1 MRRQTGRSWSRW
13 TGLTALGLAAI
24 VAAPSV
30 SVAQE
35 PIRLGVVVQAGGPG
49 EAVKKLAEEYMT
61 LHPEITVE
69 VTDMQ
74 YDATRESA
82 VADFT
87 SHAGAYDVV
96 AFDYLWMKEYAL
108 GNFIL
113 PLDDMVAAKADAVQE
128 DDFFQPY
135 IEYGKYDGKLYGLPW
150 LGAVYML
157 YYRKDLLEQAGI
169 DVPKTWEEYA
179 AAAAALKG
187 HGADY
192 GTTLVGKRDDPL
204 VDEFWTL
211 AWSYGADIFDGTSTA
226 TIDSP
231 EALAALKVWQQV
243 FASAPPDSLAMSW
256 PEVAALFAQGKAAM
270 MLDFSDSS
278 ETVLAAESAVADNV
292 GFALVPAGP
301 TGKATPNLG
310 GWGMGINADSAN
322 PEAAFDFI
330 TWLNSPEIQKKGLEY
345 GGSSTRVS
353 VLEDPALHDQ
363 YPWMQ
368 AAAENFKVSVPFPK
382 ATNWT
387 DWEAAMAPPISE
399 ALGGQKTAEQAL
411 SEAQERLQVEVTKEF
426 GQ

>member
-1 MRRQTGRSWSRW
+1 MSG
-13 TGLTALGLAAI
+13 TA
-24 VAAPSV
+24 S
-30 SVAQE
+30 AQE
-35 PIRLGVVVQAGGPG
+35 PITLGVVVQAGGPG

-61 LHPEITVE
+61 LHPEITVN
-69 VTDMQ
+69 VTDLP

-87 SHAGAYDVV
+87 SHTGAYDVV
-96 AFDYLWMKEYAL
+96 AFDYLWMKEYAQ
-108 GNFIL
+108 GGFIL
-113 PLDDMVAAKADAVQE
+113 PLDDKVAAKSDAVQI

-135 IEYGKYDGKLYGLPW
+135 IDYGKLDGKLWGLPW

-157 YYRKDLLEQAGI
+157 YYRTDLLEQANI
-169 DVPKTWEEYA
+169 KVPTTWQEYA
-179 AAAAALKG
+179 DAAAALKG
-187 HGADY
+187 KGADY
-192 GTTLVGKRDDPL
+192 GTTLIGKRDDPL

-211 AWSYGADIFDGTSTA
+211 AWSYGAQIYDGASTA
-226 TIDSP
+226 TINSP

-243 FASAPPDSLAMSW
+243 MASAPPDSLAMSW
-256 PEVAALFAQGKAAM
+256 PEVAALFAQGKSAM

-278 ETVLAAESAVADNV
+278 ETVLAADSAVADKV

-310 GWGMGINADSAN
+310 GWGMGVNADSKN
-322 PEAAFDFI
+322 PDAAFDFI
-330 TWLNSPEIQKKGLEY
+330 AWLNSAAIQKEGLAY
-345 GGSSTRVS
+345 GGSSTRAS
-353 VLEDPALHDQ
+353 VLEDASLHAQ

-399 ALGGQKTAEQAL
+399 ALAGQKTAEVAL
-411 SEAQERLQVEVTKEF
+411 SEAQDRLQVEVTKEF
-426 GQ
+426 GK